1 MARSPKARADEPALD
16 LVRVVLFP
24 VDELTPNPR
33 NARKHGDQQVSEIET
48 SVRENGWT
56 VPILADLLDEAT
68 IIAGH
73 GRRLAARKIYAAGD
87 VIRTPSGA
95 ALPAG
100 MVPVIDCSG
109 WTEEQ
114 RRAYTIADNKIAEN
128 ATWDDDLLRLELGEL
143 RDAGVEVVNLGFD
156 AGELKSI
163 LDGWT
168 TDIDLVARDGEHTE
182 GISRTVKVTVKQDDV
197 GKAKEAIGAALRD
210 AGIEAEIS

>member
-33 NARKHGDQQVSEIET
+33 NARKHGDQQVAEIET

-87 VIRTPSGA
+87 IIRTPNGA

-168 TDIDLVARDGEHTE
+168 TDIDLVERDGEHTE

-210 AGIEAEIS
+210 AGIEAEIA